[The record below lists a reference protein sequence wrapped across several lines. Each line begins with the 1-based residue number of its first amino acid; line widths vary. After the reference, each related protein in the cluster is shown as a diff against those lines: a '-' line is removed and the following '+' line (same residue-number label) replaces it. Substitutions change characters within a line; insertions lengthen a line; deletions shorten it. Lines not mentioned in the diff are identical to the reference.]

1 MLQILGGHLREFSA
15 LAPCDFSIDPGAA
28 VVAAVVAAVSDPAED
43 SEDEEDIKKVA
54 AAEKPR
60 WAG

>member
-1 MLQILGGHLREFSA
+1 MLQITGGHLREFSA

-28 VVAAVVAAVSDPAED
+28 VSGPAED

>member
-28 VVAAVVAAVSDPAED
+28 VVAAVSGPAED